1 MSFNVT
7 PDQYLAEG
15 FVDTLATQATR
26 FRLPLRSLVAIAD
39 KDKAAAVTEK
49 LIDAGMRVAIDD
61 AATGHNGL
69 HAIHALGANYLK
81 IDKFFVDGIAL
92 DRKSSELVEMLAALA
107 EKFGITVV
115 AEGVETEE

>member
-1 MSFNVT
+1 M
-7 PDQYLAEG
+7 
-15 FVDTLATQATR
+15 
-26 FRLPLRSLVAIAD
+26 
-39 KDKAAAVTEK
+39 TEK

-61 AATGHNGL
+61 AVTGHNGL

-107 EKFGITVV
+107 EKFGMTVV